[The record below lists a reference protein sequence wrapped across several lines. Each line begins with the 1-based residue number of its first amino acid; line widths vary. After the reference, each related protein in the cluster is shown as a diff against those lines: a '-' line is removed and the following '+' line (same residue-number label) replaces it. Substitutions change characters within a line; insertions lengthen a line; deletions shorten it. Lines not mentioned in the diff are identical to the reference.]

1 MVCHEG
7 VAGLMRGLDD
17 GLPNM
22 GHGLTW
28 LFGMIVIV
36 GPTSLNWRDQE
47 NHGRP
52 QATTHTTS
60 RLPTGNNTHEQTKL

>member
-1 MVCHEG
+1 
-7 VAGLMRGLDD
+7 MRGLGD

-36 GPTSLNWRDQE
+36 GPDQFELERSGKSRSATS
-47 NHGRP
+47 
-52 QATTHTTS
+52 
-60 RLPTGNNTHEQTKL
+60 NNTHNITVAHRQQHA